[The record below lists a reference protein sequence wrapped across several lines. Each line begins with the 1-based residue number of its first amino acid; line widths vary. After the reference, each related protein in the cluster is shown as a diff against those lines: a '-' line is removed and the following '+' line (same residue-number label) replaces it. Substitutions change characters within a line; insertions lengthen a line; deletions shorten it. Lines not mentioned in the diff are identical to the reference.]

1 MNTKVVPG
9 SLIAVP
15 GKDEVSAEAA
25 DRIERALVDAIRN
38 RGSAVIALSGGNT
51 PKDSYARLA
60 KRALDWSKI
69 LFVFV
74 DERAVPPTSDRSNF
88 HMVNEALFLPAKVP
102 ADRIL
107 RMQGEAQDLDAEAA
121 RYEAELRAKVRLKK
135 EGQPNID
142 VVILG
147 IGDDGHTASLFPGED
162 TVKITD
168 KLVASVPARGERE
181 ARLTMTVPILE
192 MARSTFVLAVGASKH
207 EPLERVWRV
216 QGDVS
221 VTPARIVKNYR
232 GAVTW
237 IIDRAAGGLAG

>member
-9 SLIAVP
+9 SLVAVP
-15 GKDEVSAEAA
+15 SKDEVSAEAA

-51 PKDSYARLA
+51 PKDSYARMA

-88 HMVNEALFLPAKVP
+88 RMVNEALFVPAKIP
-102 ADRIL
+102 AENIL
-107 RMQGEAQDLDAEAA
+107 RMQGEAKDLDAEAA
-121 RYEAELRAKVRLKK
+121 RYETELRTRIRLKK

-162 TVKITD
+162 AVKITD
-168 KLVASVPARGERE
+168 KLVAAVPAKDARE

-192 MARSTFVLAVGASKH
+192 MARSTFILAVGESKH

-237 IIDRAAGGLAG
+237 IIDRAAGGLG